1 MYGVTVRSNGRP
13 SVVAAVVG
21 NSHSPSLHSPLWCSP
36 IGYWRPLRL
45 RPLAAS
51 SSSLRLRMCMPYS
64 LPRNGKLA
72 HRRGR
77 PGGGWG
83 GMGSPVEPDPVAA
96 AVHKL
101 RKEGHDAWV
110 EEQVDERLAPVQ
122 ETGARRRTTARAAET

>member
-13 SVVAAVVG
+13 SVVAVVG

-72 HRRGR
+72 HR
-77 PGGGWG
+77 GGVGVAG
-83 GMGSPVEPDPVAA
+83 GEWDHLSS
-96 AVHKL
+96 
-101 RKEGHDAWV
+101 
-110 EEQVDERLAPVQ
+110 
-122 ETGARRRTTARAAET
+122 RTP